1 MNYGK
6 MRDSQTATLF
16 NMRFPMKY
24 FLLFLS
30 TSFVMAGASAEVT
43 LDTEQKKFSYTVG
56 IQIGSNLKQGDEID
70 LDALNAA
77 IKDAY
82 TGNKYQLTVEEMQAV
97 MGKYQEKQFA
107 QRIEQSTDNKK
118 AGDAFLEANKAK
130 EGVSVTDSGL
140 QYKIIKA
147 SDGKKPTASDSVKV
161 HYHGTLIDGTVFD
174 SSVERGEP
182 IVFGVGQVIKGWQE
196 ALQLMPV
203 GSKWQIY
210 VPSELAYGERGA
222 GAKIGPNAT
231 LIFDVELLG
240 IE

>member
-1 MNYGK
+1 
-6 MRDSQTATLF
+6 
-16 NMRFPMKY
+16 MKY

-30 TSFVMAGASAEVT
+30 TSLAMANASAEVS

-56 IQIGSNLKQGDEID
+56 IQIGNNLKQGDEID

-82 TGNKYQLTVEEMQAV
+82 QGNDYQLTVEEMQQV
-97 MGKYQEKQFA
+97 MGRYQEKQFA

-118 AGDAFLEANKAK
+118 EGDAFLEANKAK

-140 QYKIIKA
+140 QYKIITA
-147 SDGKKPTASDSVKV
+147 GDGAKPTASDNVKV

-196 ALQLMPV
+196 ALQLMSV

-210 VPSELAYGERGA
+210 VPSDLAYGERGA

-240 IE
+240 IEK